1 MGQLVGPSFVS
12 GAGLFP
18 TAVLWLENARAADLI
33 KYTFEH
39 CQEQIFLLSLTS
51 PEHCNEAEGRK
62 R

>member
-1 MGQLVGPSFVS
+1 MGQLVGPSFIS
-12 GAGLFP
+12 DAGLFP

-39 CQEQIFLLSLTS
+39 CQEQIFPLSLTS
-51 PEHCNEAEGRK
+51 TGYCKEAEGK